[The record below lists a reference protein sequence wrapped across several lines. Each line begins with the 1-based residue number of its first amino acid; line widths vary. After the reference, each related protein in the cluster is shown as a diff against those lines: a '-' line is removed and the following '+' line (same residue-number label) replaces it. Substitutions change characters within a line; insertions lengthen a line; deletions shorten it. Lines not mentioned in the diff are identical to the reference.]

1 MSAPPPPPSDGGTP
15 PPPPP
20 PPGGGTPPP
29 PPAGGSPAPAGG
41 YSVSNAFNFGWTKFQ
56 QNIGPWLLACL
67 IAIGVYVVVY
77 AIFIL
82 LLIPTMS
89 TSTTNVETSG
99 GTIEFTSTSGGIA
112 SAIITMI
119 MFVVLTL
126 VGWIIA
132 AQFVRAALGVTDQ
145 GRIELGTFFQTKA
158 IGIVVIAALI
168 LTGVQLV
175 LGIIGLIPI
184 LGWIVWFVGSI
195 VVAFFAQFYMY
206 FALQDDGSGL
216 DAIKS
221 SFAFVNGNLASIV
234 VLYLA
239 SLVTL
244 VIGALLCGIG
254 LFVAI
259 PVVAAAHAYTF
270 RTLRG
275 EPVAA

>member
-89 TSTTNVETSG
+89 TSTTNVETAG
-99 GTIEFTSTSGGIA
+99 GTLEFTSTSGGIA

-126 VGWIIA
+126 AGWI
-132 AQFVRAALGVTDQ
+132 
-145 GRIELGTFFQTKA
+145 
-158 IGIVVIAALI
+158 IAALI
-168 LTGVQLV
+168 LTGVQLI

-206 FALQDDGSGL
+206 FALQEQGSGL
-216 DAIKS
+216 YAIKS
-221 SFAFVNGNLASIV
+221 SFAFVNSNLASIV

-239 SLVTL
+239 TL
-244 VIGALLCGIG
+244 FTLIIGALLCGIG